1 MAGSRNCYVVELDIF
16 KRRWQLS
23 DTGTSRDQADKDVD
37 WGEINDEV
45 YLKINQSGHQAANL
59 TVEKRDKVAQLK
71 FWIGFSRLNHE
82 TGINSHINFMAHSD
96 NRK

>member
-1 MAGSRNCYVVELDIF
+1 M
-16 KRRWQLS
+16 
-23 DTGTSRDQADKDVD
+23 D

-71 FWIGFSRLNHE
+71 FEIEFS
-82 TGINSHINFMAHSD
+82 
-96 NRK
+96 